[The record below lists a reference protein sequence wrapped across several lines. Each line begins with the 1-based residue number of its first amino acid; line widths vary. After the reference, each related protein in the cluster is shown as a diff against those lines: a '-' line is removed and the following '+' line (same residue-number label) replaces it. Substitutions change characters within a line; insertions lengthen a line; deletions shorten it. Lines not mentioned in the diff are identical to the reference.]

1 MMVVF
6 NINRIYYTLFYE
18 IKIAMHKIPMT
29 QSGAKKLKDELT
41 HLKTVERPGIIQ
53 RISEARAHGD
63 LKENA
68 EYHAAKERQ
77 SFVEGRIRE
86 VEHKLSH
93 AQIIDT
99 SKMTGNGKVTFGATV
114 KIINTDSDQEI
125 SYQIVGEDEADIK
138 AGKISVHSPIARA
151 LISKSI
157 QDVVT
162 VQTPAGP
169 VEYEIL
175 AVEYSESD

>member
-1 MMVVF
+1 M
-6 NINRIYYTLFYE
+6 TL
-18 IKIAMHKIPMT
+18 
-29 QSGAKKLKDELT
+29 SGAKKLKDELH

-86 VEHKLSH
+86 IEHKMSH

-99 SKMTGNGKVTFGATV
+99 SKMLGNQKVTFGATV
-114 KIINTDSDQEI
+114 SIVNLDSSQEI

-138 AGKISVHSPIARA
+138 AGKISVLSPIARA
-151 LISKSI
+151 LISKSVN
-157 QDVVT
+157 DVVS
-162 VQTPAGP
+162 VQTPSGL

-175 AVEYSESD
+175 AVEYV

>member
-1 MMVVF
+1 
-6 NINRIYYTLFYE
+6 
-18 IKIAMHKIPMT
+18 MHKIPMT
-29 QSGAKKLKDELT
+29 LSGAKKLKDELH

-86 VEHKLSH
+86 IEHKMSH

-99 SKMTGNGKVTFGATV
+99 SKMLGNQKVTFGATV
-114 KIINTDSDQEI
+114 SIVNLDSSQEI

-138 AGKISVHSPIARA
+138 AGKISVLSPIARA
-151 LISKSI
+151 LISKSVN
-157 QDVVT
+157 DVVS
-162 VQTPAGP
+162 VQTPSGL

-175 AVEYSESD
+175 AVEYV